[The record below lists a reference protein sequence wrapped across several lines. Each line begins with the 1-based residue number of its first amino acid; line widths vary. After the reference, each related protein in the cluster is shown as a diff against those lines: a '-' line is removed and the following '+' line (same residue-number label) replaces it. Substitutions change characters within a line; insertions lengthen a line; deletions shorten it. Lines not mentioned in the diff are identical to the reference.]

1 MTSRRLDELELF
13 HIEHPRASTSSI
25 FYDIISFQSR
35 EEGRVEEKST
45 LPWGRKYRYITE
57 NKGMSEFQSWVVHS
71 AASMFDILDV
81 KKDFGKYLLNGK
93 LHTVRPKHVAK

>member
-35 EEGRVEEKST
+35 EEERVEEPEKSNLIKST
-45 LPWGRKYRYITE
+45 LPWGRKYRYVHGYITE
-57 NKGMSEFQSWVVHS
+57 NKGMSEFQSWVVR
-71 AASMFDILDV
+71 ILQLQCST
-81 KKDFGKYLLNGK
+81 FL
-93 LHTVRPKHVAK
+93 T